1 MNISLFTL
9 ASNSTKHY
17 VAQKDDA
24 LELEKMISF
33 ISLGISLLYIKK
45 TVSLFS

>member
-9 ASNSTKHY
+9 VSNSTNYIAH
-17 VAQKDDA
+17 KDDA
-24 LELEKMISF
+24 LELEKMIFF
-33 ISLGISLLYIKK
+33 ISLGTSLLYIKK